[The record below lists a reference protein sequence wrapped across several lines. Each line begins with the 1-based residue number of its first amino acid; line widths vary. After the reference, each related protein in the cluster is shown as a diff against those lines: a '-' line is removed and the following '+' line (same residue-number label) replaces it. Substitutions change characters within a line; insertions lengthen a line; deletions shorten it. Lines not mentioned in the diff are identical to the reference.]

1 MLSPYYFI
9 ARFRSCPNVFPHQ
22 TCCIYPPIVRNSFV
36 MSHDDTFAKVDA
48 TAAPHSCVRR
58 LHAILNTLVAHLEQ
72 LSPLWILVPLLF
84 ALSLSLRYFLSNT
97 STSQPS
103 QSSSTSSSL
112 SMLPISPSD
121 KYQSSYSTTGS
132 RHRNLYALLPT
143 FSIPLKHL
151 LWDSLLYPFLSW
163 LFNLLSILL
172 ALLFALLQS
181 THHTLYRRNHIK
193 VCVSSSSNSSAVT
206 LATNPDATQS
216 LLVSNTSVQHVEA
229 THLSRRKSH
238 SLSPYFSALMVPAA
252 KSVNRRR
259 KSLVL
264 DLDETLVHSQFK
276 PNACCDLRMEI
287 RDDHYNAIFYV
298 SKRPH
303 LDVFLRTV
311 AQWYNVVIFTASLQK
326 YADPLISVLDVNRVV
341 KRRIFRQDCIRRNGN
356 FVKDIT
362 IVNPNLADVLIVDNS
377 PAAYSMHPSNAI
389 PIDTWYDDQSDD
401 QLLNLLPLLHA
412 LAFLNDVRSLLDLRL
427 TGGTLLARINHLN
440 HSHVPFTSS

>member
-1 MLSPYYFI
+1 
-9 ARFRSCPNVFPHQ
+9 
-22 TCCIYPPIVRNSFV
+22 
-36 MSHDDTFAKVDA
+36 MSHDDSLSTVDA
-48 TAAPHSCVRR
+48 TTAPHLCVRR
-58 LHAILNTLVAHLEQ
+58 LRALFNTFAAHLEQ
-72 LSPLWILVPLLF
+72 LSPLWILIPLVF
-84 ALSLSLRYFLSNT
+84 SVSLLLRYFLSNT

-103 QSSSTSSSL
+103 QSTTSSSL
-112 SMLPISPSD
+112 SVLPISPLD
-121 KYQSSYSTTGS
+121 KHQSSYSPQGS
-132 RHRNLYALLPT
+132 PRHRKLHALLPS
-143 FSIPLKHL
+143 FFVSLKHM

-181 THHTLYRRNHIK
+181 THHTLYRRNHVK
-193 VCVSSSSNSSAVT
+193 VCVSSSLPDSSAVT
-206 LATNPDATQS
+206 HTINPDMPQS
-216 LLVSNTSVQHVEA
+216 SSGSTSVQHIEA
-229 THLSRRKSH
+229 THMTRRKNH

-252 KSVNRRR
+252 KTFNRRR
-259 KSLVL
+259 KSLIL

-287 RDDHYNAIFYV
+287 RVDHYTAIFYV

-311 AQWYNVVIFTASLQK
+311 AQWYNVVIFTASIQK
-326 YADPLISVLDVNRVV
+326 YADPLISVLDVHRVV
-341 KRRIFRQDCIRRNGN
+341 KRRIFRQHCIKRNGN

-389 PIDTWYDDQSDD
+389 PIDTWYDDQNDD

-427 TGGTLLARINHLN
+427 TGGTLLARNDHLN
-440 HSHVPFTSS
+440 HPHTPFTSS